1 MGPIPLPARQSLARA
16 RDSTPCTGV
25 CVVLVK
31 LKTPE
36 LGRAHAQWARS
47 SAPPWASPWAP
58 RSVRRSRLGHGL
70 RGSDET
76 SLAGSAVG
84 SLVDSAVVLLVGSAV
99 GFAVG
104 STVGS
109 AVAARPWSPRLGRDL
124 ARGLGRGLARRLGR
138 GSARGLRI
146 ATQVGLVRLPAR
158 RTRPAGP

>member
-16 RDSTPCTGV
+16 RDSTLCTGV

-31 LKTPE
+31 VKTPE

-70 RGSDET
+70 RGSDGT

-84 SLVDSAVVLLVGSAV
+84 LLADPAVGPLVGSAV

-104 STVGS
+104 SIVGNELLEGDHVTFVS
-109 AVAARPWSPRLGRDL
+109 YQQGGRRRASNVRATRSD
-124 ARGLGRGLARRLGR
+124 GPGGRF
-138 GSARGLRI
+138 
-146 ATQVGLVRLPAR
+146 
-158 RTRPAGP
+158 

>member
-1 MGPIPLPARQSLARA
+1 MHLKTLTSMGPIPLPARQSLARA

-84 SLVDSAVVLLVGSAV
+84 LLVDSAVVLLVDPESQPRWDWYVCQRV
-99 GFAVG
+99 GRVQ
-104 STVGS
+104 
-109 AVAARPWSPRLGRDL
+109 L
-124 ARGLGRGLARRLGR
+124 A
-138 GSARGLRI
+138 
-146 ATQVGLVRLPAR
+146 PD
-158 RTRPAGP
+158 

>member
-31 LKTPE
+31 LKTLE

-58 RSVRRSRLGHGL
+58 RSVRRSLLGHGL
-70 RGSDET
+70 RGSDGT

-84 SLVDSAVVLLVGSAV
+84 SLVDSAVVLLVGSESQPRWDWYVCRRVQLALIEDSKCSRRIELL
-99 GFAVG
+99 GDWKSPEG
-104 STVGS
+104 SGS
-109 AVAARPWSPRLGRDL
+109 RIRMRPP
-124 ARGLGRGLARRLGR
+124 
-138 GSARGLRI
+138 
-146 ATQVGLVRLPAR
+146 
-158 RTRPAGP
+158 